1 VDLDVHQMGILTQL
15 QSNFFARY
23 LYMYGANVHK
33 AREGDLPL
41 VFVSLRDIALSKE
54 RFNAEPLYDYYVE
67 YHNEKDYADKAI
79 LAALADDGTAAVSS
93 VNTTVWKTVDQKAAV
108 VRAIAA
114 YQILFMEAH
123 AKLQSAVQ
131 QCEDADPEVG
141 ILARLDPIDE
151 AAALIIGS
159 MEGQALGGSPDLQ
172 DGQLLYNRANQHA
185 FQFSVI
191 NTDKYANVNSE
202 IIDTLFAATAELDA
216 LDCENLQR
224 TTTHI
229 GRMITVGV
237 IQGALQ
243 AAAKNEVID
252 EKTNPNAVTL
262 ALGHVLTESVNP
274 WIKHSDA
281 ATANII
287 SENMLVKTPG
297 QNMVKDGHENV
308 AKAFGRGLTYSIG
321 LPCEYLGK
329 TAEADPCAG
338 IPRNSGKGGGGMSA
352 AATTS
357 TRSSSFLIALLV
369 SVVPAVLIVAL

>member
-1 VDLDVHQMGILTQL
+1 
-15 QSNFFARY
+15 
-23 LYMYGANVHK
+23 
-33 AREGDLPL
+33 

-79 LAALADDGTAAVSS
+79 MAALADDGAAVSS
-93 VNTTVWKTVDQKAAV
+93 TNTTTWKTVDQKAAV

-131 QCEDADPEVG
+131 QCREADPEVG
-141 ILARLDPIDE
+141 ILARLDPVDE

-159 MEGQALGGSPDLQ
+159 MEGETLGGSPDLQ
-172 DGQLLYNRANQHA
+172 DGQLLFNLANQHA

-191 NTDKYANVNSE
+191 NADKYANVNSE
-202 IIDTLFAATAELDA
+202 ILDSLFAATAELDA
-216 LDCENLQR
+216 LDCEDLQR

-229 GRMITVGV
+229 GRMITVGM

-243 AAAKNEVID
+243 AADKNEDID
-252 EKTNPNAVTL
+252 EKTNPNAVSL
-262 ALGHVLTESVNP
+262 ATGHVLTESVNP

-281 ATANII
+281 ATANFI
-287 SENMLVKTPG
+287 SENMLVKTPV

-308 AKAFGRGLTYSIG
+308 AKAFGKGLTYSIG

-329 TAEADPCAG
+329 TAEVDPCDG
-338 IPRNSGKGGGGMSA
+338 IPRNSGKDGGRS

-357 TRSSSFLIALLV
+357 IRTSSYLIELLASAIPALLL
-369 SVVPAVLIVAL
+369 VVL